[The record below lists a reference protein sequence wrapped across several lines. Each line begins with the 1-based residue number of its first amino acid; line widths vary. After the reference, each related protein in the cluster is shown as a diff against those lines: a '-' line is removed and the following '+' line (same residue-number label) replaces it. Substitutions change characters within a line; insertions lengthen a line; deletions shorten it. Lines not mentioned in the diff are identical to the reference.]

1 MPDGASMNGGTRE
14 QGTQARVQGHLTQA
28 LHALKCHLTNAA

>member
-14 QGTQARVQGHLTQA
+14 QGTQARVLQYNSVMSCASETSGV
-28 LHALKCHLTNAA
+28 N

>member
-1 MPDGASMNGGTRE
+1 MLDGASMNGGTRE

-28 LHALKCHLTNAA
+28 LHALQMEMG